1 MGVFSSYTGKI
12 FFPNWRIFF
21 SQLEKKKAESCKLAF
36 LAAPS
41 HPHTYIH
48 VHEANEILFP
58 NDVSFEPVFSAPAFH
73 QLPFVQHS
81 LQQRVER
88 VGRYSIPFT
97 RLKGLATGE
106 VERQQIQECLLRRF
120 LLHGVARRKERQDL
134 TRMQIQRFRE

>member
-48 VHEANEILFP
+48 VRGSEWDP
-58 NDVSFEPVFSAPAFH
+58 FS
-73 QLPFVQHS
+73 
-81 LQQRVER
+81 E
-88 VGRYSIPFT
+88 
-97 RLKGLATGE
+97 
-106 VERQQIQECLLRRF
+106 RRF
-120 LLHGVARRKERQDL
+120 
-134 TRMQIQRFRE
+134 I

>member
-106 VERQQIQECLLRRF
+106 VERQQSRNASCDVFCCMESPAGRNDRI
-120 LLHGVARRKERQDL
+120 
-134 TRMQIQRFRE
+134 